1 MADFKLSV
9 YQMLASLGATFLIS
23 AGVRPEPS
31 LPVKPKWNPES
42 SSRPHHAKLW
52 DSCKIRSDWKGEISK
67 TIHRINVHKE
77 KYKKASSATGVPWHV
92 VAALHNMESTGSFKK
107 HLHEGSSLR
116 SRTRWVPKGRP
127 KSGTP
132 PFTWQ
137 ESAYDAL
144 YTLKRMDRYNWSDI
158 GETLYQCEKW
168 NGLGYLKYRKVNS
181 PFLWSGTNHYGTYP
195 NIGKYVSDGRF
206 DRTATSSQ
214 VGVVPILKFL
224 NYFSD

>member
-1 MADFKLSV
+1 MPGL
-9 YQMLASLGATFLIS
+9 QTLAAITATFIIA
-23 AGVRPEPS
+23 AGVRNTPPQVIPEP
-31 LPVKPKWNPES
+31 KP

-52 DSCKIRSDWKGEISK
+52 VSCKIRSDWKGRISK
-67 TIHRINVHKE
+67 TTHRINVHKE
-77 KYKKASSATGVPWHV
+77 KYKKASSTTGVPWHV

-158 GETLYQCEKW
+158 GETLYQCEKY
-168 NGLGYLKYRKVNS
+168 NGLGYLKYHKDVNS
-181 PFLWSGTNHYGTYP
+181 PYLWSGTNHYK
-195 NIGKYVSDGRF
+195 NGKYVSDGKWSQ
-206 DRTATSSQ
+206 TAVSSQ
-214 VGVVPILKFL
+214 VGVAPILKSL